1 MPRRMRTAHR
11 QTYIKVS
18 SPKVGLDQ
26 ISLLER
32 DGLFTLI
39 MMCDHHADIFGHN
52 TPDFGI
58 LREQTCEMKM
68 NEDSHRK
75 VQCGVKNIRIAS

>member
-1 MPRRMRTAHR
+1 MPRRIRTAHR

-18 SPKVGLDQ
+18 IPKVGLNQ

-39 MMCDHHADIFGHN
+39 MMCDHHVDIVGYD

-58 LREQTCEMKM
+58 LREQTCEMET
-68 NEDSHRK
+68 NEDLHRK
-75 VQCGVKNIRIAS
+75 LRCGVKNIRIAS